1 MSACE
6 IEPIIEWCEKYK
18 ECIDNGYITL
28 TELQNRIKEECG
40 LVINSTNIHKRK
52 PQVVKL
58 SNHYL
63 FIKDWKRII
72 EYYKIPRGQ
81 RRNETLLKM
90 GKSASEISKKC
101 LQNRRGD
108 YVSVNSIAK
117 ELNKDYYT
125 IKRAIDYLKIK
136 PSKIEKNGTC
146 WYEKSVFNNVK
157 KFFDENPN
165 SAKIFYKDTVM
176 TKYGVEN
183 VSQSEE
189 IKEKKRNTSIK
200 NFGVDNHTKL
210 ESSRKRYSEL
220 NKKNAKSRMSKA
232 SKTREDNI
240 LKFELE
246 NDCVSLVHLNK
257 RDNIGYDKYGRFS
270 EAIHKMGLDYLEY
283 KDNIFVKNE
292 DVPKIHEYR
301 KICHEHL
308 TSYFENDILD
318 FVKSIYDGEVLNNI
332 RKIIYPKELDIYI
345 PQKKVAIE
353 CDGLYW
359 HSDKMKPNDY
369 HLDKTIS
376 CEEKGIRLLR
386 IFEDEWNF
394 KKEICKSII
403 AESLGI
409 YKNIIN
415 SKECV
420 VKEINE
426 ISAKEFLK
434 NNSIYEFEVSDDYF
448 GLFYKDELIYVVSLK
463 DKQYIVQEC
472 VKLNT
477 FVENGL
483 NKLINFIITQTN
495 NSVFIEVDRRL
506 QNFEFYKSCG
516 FKKVSESEPN
526 YFYIFGH
533 NREKEMSK
541 LAENY
546 RFSEEETRR
555 IYDCGIIKMKFSK

>member
-1 MSACE
+1 MEMTLTNLKRYCLENYGVVIQDPFIKKMTTFRKISHNVSACE

-40 LVINSTNIHKRK
+40 LIINSTNIHKRN

-101 LQNRRGD
+101 LQNRKGD
-108 YVSVNSIAK
+108 YISIASIGK
-117 ELNKDYYT
+117 DLNKDYYT

-136 PSKIEKNGTC
+136 PSKIEKNGIC

-157 KFFDENPN
+157 KFFAENPN

-176 TKYGVEN
+176 RKYGVEN
-183 VSQSEE
+183 ISQSEE

-240 LKFELE
+240 LKFEQE
-246 NDCVSLVHLNK
+246 NNCISLIHLNK

-283 KDNIFVKNE
+283 KDNIFVKNQ
-292 DVPKIHEYR
+292 DVHKIHEYR

-318 FVKSIYDGEVLNNI
+318 FVKSIYD
-332 RKIIYPKELDIYI
+332 
-345 PQKKVAIE
+345 
-353 CDGLYW
+353 
-359 HSDKMKPNDY
+359 
-369 HLDKTIS
+369 
-376 CEEKGIRLLR
+376 
-386 IFEDEWNF
+386 
-394 KKEICKSII
+394 
-403 AESLGI
+403 
-409 YKNIIN
+409 
-415 SKECV
+415 
-420 VKEINE
+420 
-426 ISAKEFLK
+426 
-434 NNSIYEFEVSDDYF
+434 
-448 GLFYKDELIYVVSLK
+448 
-463 DKQYIVQEC
+463 
-472 VKLNT
+472 
-477 FVENGL
+477 
-483 NKLINFIITQTN
+483 
-495 NSVFIEVDRRL
+495 
-506 QNFEFYKSCG
+506 
-516 FKKVSESEPN
+516 
-526 YFYIFGH
+526 
-533 NREKEMSK
+533 
-541 LAENY
+541 
-546 RFSEEETRR
+546 
-555 IYDCGIIKMKFSK
+555 